1 MAKCHTRVWEDSRV
15 PSSALMRLARKLTLA
30 LVLAVCAILTVH
42 GVFAARR
49 ELDFFE
55 MDTQRDARVMGRT
68 LVAVVSE
75 IWRAEGEVR
84 ALQMIDE
91 ANEREENVNFRYVSL
106 DPASPRKP
114 TIAVERI
121 GQFTVGRVHVFREGN
136 SQGKIFT
143 YVPLPAD
150 PSGRGAIEVSS
161 SLVDQRNYVRRG
173 IVSNGITTAATT
185 LAIAAVTI
193 LLGAYFVGRP
203 MRELIAKARR
213 IGAGDLSGPIA
224 LRQRDEL
231 GELAGEI
238 NAMCDRLVEER
249 AARMRAVD
257 ELRHAHRLAVVGR
270 LAAGV
275 AHELGTPLHVVKGW
289 GEMIAKR
296 EVEGEAAAE
305 AAGNVVEAASRMARI
320 IRALLDFARRG
331 SVRKEPQSIE
341 NVVRQATTL
350 LKPIAEKRGIEIE
363 VQPPERDV
371 VVEVDA
377 RQLQQAV
384 TNLAMNGIDAM
395 SAGGRLV
402 ITVADVVARPP
413 AELGGPAL
421 ECVSI
426 AVRDDGPGIEPAVL
440 EQIFEPFFTTKGAG
454 EGTGLGL
461 SVSYGIV
468 QEHGGWI
475 AVESLPG
482 HGACFTVFL
491 PRRAGT

>member
-1 MAKCHTRVWEDSRV
+1 VRAII
-15 PSSALMRLARKLTLA
+15 AAMRLARKLTLA
-30 LVLAVCAILTVH
+30 LVFAVCAVLTAH
-42 GVFAARR
+42 GVLTARR
-49 ELDFFE
+49 ELAFFE
-55 MDTQRDARVMGRT
+55 ADTQRDARVMGRT

-75 IWRAEGEVR
+75 IWRAQGEAR
-84 ALQMIDE
+84 ALQTIDE
-91 ANEREENVNFRYVSL
+91 ANEREATVNFRYVSL
-106 DPASPRKP
+106 DPSSPRKP
-114 TIAVERI
+114 TVAAERI
-121 GQFTVGRVHVFREGN
+121 GEFVRGRETVFRELQSEGR
-136 SQGKIFT
+136 IFT
-143 YVPLPAD
+143 YVPIPAD
-150 PSGRGAIEVSS
+150 ASGRGAIEVSS
-161 SLVDQRNYVRRG
+161 SLVEQHNYVRRS
-173 IVSNGITTAATT
+173 IRSNAITTAATT
-185 LAIAAVTI
+185 LVAAAVTI

-213 IGAGDLSGPIA
+213 IGAGDLTQPLA

-238 NAMCDRLVEER
+238 NSMCDRLDDER
-249 AARMRAVD
+249 TARMRAVD

-296 EVEGEAAAE
+296 EVEGDAAVD
-305 AAGNVVEAASRMARI
+305 AANNVVDAASRMTRI

-331 SVRKEPQSIE
+331 AVRKEPESIE
-341 NVVRQATTL
+341 NIVRQVTTL
-350 LKPIAEKRGIEIE
+350 LTPIAEKRGVEII
-363 VQPPERDV
+363 VQPPEAELV
-371 VVEVDA
+371 TEVDA
-377 RQLQQAV
+377 GQLQQAI

-395 SAGGRLV
+395 STGGRLV
-402 ITVADVVARPP
+402 ITVASVVARPP
-413 AELGGPAL
+413 RELGGPPIA
-421 ECVSI
+421 CVSI
-426 AVRDDGPGIEPAVL
+426 AVRDDGPGIEPSAI
-440 EQIFEPFFTTKGAG
+440 EQLFEPFFTTKGAG

-491 PRRAGT
+491 PMRAET